1 LSATAAKEEFT
12 AVSALT
18 EGEEITEKMFHEE
31 VFVCVCLID

>member
-1 LSATAAKEEFT
+1 LSATAAKEKFT

-18 EGEEITEKMFHEE
+18 EEKEITEKTFHEE